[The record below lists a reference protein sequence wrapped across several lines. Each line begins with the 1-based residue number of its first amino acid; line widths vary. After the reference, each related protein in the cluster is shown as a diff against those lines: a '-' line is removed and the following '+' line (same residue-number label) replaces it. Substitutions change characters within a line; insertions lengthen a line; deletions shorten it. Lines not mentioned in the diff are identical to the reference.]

1 MPLSPELQEAV
12 DTAKAGQLV
21 EARSMLKQIL
31 RKDPTNEAA
40 WFLYAQ
46 IADNKE
52 HAIVCLK
59 KVLEYNPYN
68 ERARHMLAKLQP
80 DDLLEK
86 TASDKEWD
94 YNSYMEKQEKAKEPA
109 QKGFALNQKMIIG
122 IAGLAVL
129 ALILAAGFYFAPS
142 LFPAEPTI
150 APIKE
155 VIVWTP
161 TVDPCNCDEA
171 RPYAERSVLRF
182 GEMVD
187 EMDAIGD
194 GLNNNSLSYE
204 TVVATGAKAQGR
216 YDDQRKE
223 TPPPC
228 LEQFDIKM
236 VGIFWNWQQALA
248 SLQQGDNNAV
258 IAFVNDIVRQS
269 NDIDRML
276 DQLDLQLKGCPI
288 PRPTPPGRT
297 G

>member
-12 DTAKAGQLV
+12 DTAKAGQLA

-31 RKDPTNEAA
+31 RKDPTNEMA
-40 WFLYAQ
+40 WFVYSQ
-46 IADNKE
+46 IAESRAN
-52 HAIVCLK
+52 AIVCLQ
-59 KVLEYNPYN
+59 KVLAINPYN
-68 ERARHMLAKLQP
+68 ERARKMLDQMQP
-80 DDLLEK
+80 
-86 TASDKEWD
+86 KEEPKPDSTQPWD
-94 YNSYMEKQEKAKEPA
+94 YNNYLEQQEKS
-109 QKGFALNQKMIIG
+109 KGTTNKKGINRNIVFGIGGLVIIG
-122 IAGLAVL
+122 LL
-129 ALILAAGFYFAPS
+129 LAAGFYFAPS
-142 LFPAEPTI
+142 LFPAKPTI
-150 APIKE
+150 APIKA

-194 GLNNNSLSYE
+194 GLNDNSLSYE
-204 TVVATGAKAQGR
+204 TVVVTGAKAQGR

-258 IAFVNDIVRQS
+258 LAFVNDIVRQS

>member
-21 EARSMLKQIL
+21 EARAMLKQIL
-31 RKDPTNEAA
+31 RKDPTNEMA
-40 WFLYAQ
+40 WFVYSQ
-46 IADNKE
+46 IADTRE

-68 ERARHMLAKLQP
+68 ERARKMLEKLQP

-86 TASDKEWD
+86 TESDKEWD
-94 YNSYMEKQEKAKEPA
+94 YNSYMEKQEKAKGSA
-109 QKGFALNQKMIIG
+109 RKGFALNQKMVIG

-129 ALILAAGFYFAPS
+129 ALILTAGFYFAPS
-142 LFPAEPTI
+142 LFPAKPTI
-150 APIKE
+150 APIRHNIE
-155 VIVWTP
+155 WTATP
-161 TVDPCNCDEA
+161 DTCNCDEV

-182 GEMVD
+182 SEMVG

-194 GLNNNSLSYE
+194 GLNDNSLSLE
-204 TVVATGAKAQGR
+204 TVVATGAKAQAR

-258 IAFVNDIVRQS
+258 IAFVNDIVRQA
-269 NDIDRML
+269 NDIDTL
-276 DQLDLQLKGCPI
+276 LSQLDLQLKGCPI

>member
-21 EARSMLKQIL
+21 EARAMLKQIL

-40 WFLYAQ
+40 WFIYAQ

-52 HAIVCLK
+52 HAVVCLK

-68 ERARHMLAKLQP
+68 ERARQMLAKLQP

-94 YNSYMEKQEKAKEPA
+94 YNSYMEKQEKAKGPA

-142 LFPAEPTI
+142 LFPAKPTI
-150 APIKE
+150 APIKA

-161 TVDPCNCDEA
+161 TVDPCNCDVA

-182 GEMVD
+182 SEMVN
-187 EMDAIGD
+187 EMDIIGD

-204 TVVATGAKAQGR
+204 TVMAAVATAQAR

-228 LEQFDIKM
+228 LEQFDIKI
-236 VGIFWNWQQALA
+236 VNIFWSWQQALT

-258 IAFVNDIVRQS
+258 IVFVNEIVLKAS
-269 NDIDRML
+269 EIDMML
-276 DQLDLQLKGCPI
+276 TNLDLQLKGCPM